1 MRMEAGAMGQGVET
15 ESGEAVMAERKR
27 ILIVDDDPDIA
38 DLVKLVLETDNFEV
52 DSALSPETAYE
63 KAKAYRPD
71 AILLDLLMPR
81 VDGWTV
87 FKQLRQDPSFDNVP
101 IAILTAKSQ
110 QVDQMVG
117 LHIMNADAYIT
128 KPFGKQ
134 ELIDKTYELIGK
146 RKKSPDSGR

>member
-1 MRMEAGAMGQGVET
+1 M
-15 ESGEAVMAERKR
+15 AVRKK
-27 ILIVDDDPDIA
+27 ILVIEDDKDIA
-38 DLVKLVLETDNFEV
+38 DLVKLVLETVDFEV
-52 DSALSPETAYE
+52 ESELNPESAYE
-63 KAKAYRPD
+63 KAKSSRPD

-81 VDGWTV
+81 MDGWTI
-87 FKQLRQDPSFDNVP
+87 FKMLRQDHSFDGVP
-101 IAILTAKSQ
+101 IAILTGKSQ

-146 RKKSPDSGR
+146 RKQPPDSRG

>member
-1 MRMEAGAMGQGVET
+1 
-15 ESGEAVMAERKR
+15 MAERKK
-27 ILIVDDDPDIA
+27 ILVIEDDKDIA
-38 DLVKLVLETDNFEV
+38 DLVKLVLETENFDVE
-52 DSALSPETAYE
+52 AELNPESAYE
-63 KAKAYRPD
+63 KARSSRPD

-81 VDGWTV
+81 MDGWAV
-87 FKQLRQDPSFDNVP
+87 FKMLRQDHSFDNVP

-134 ELIDKTYELIGK
+134 ELIDKTYDLIAK
-146 RKKSPDSGR
+146 RKQPPDPRG